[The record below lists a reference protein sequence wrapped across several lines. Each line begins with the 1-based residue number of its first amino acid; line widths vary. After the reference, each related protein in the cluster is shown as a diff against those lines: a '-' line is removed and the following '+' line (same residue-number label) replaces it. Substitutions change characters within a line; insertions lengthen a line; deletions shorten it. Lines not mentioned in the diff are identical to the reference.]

1 MSGMEHERFEELKEA
16 YVLGALTEEERR
28 EFESYLARHP
38 EKQAEIEELGA
49 IAGLLALSPPEQEP
63 SPELR
68 RRVLA
73 RVRSE
78 ATSGGEARNAL
89 KDRLGWILRPR
100 TLAAAGAALAVA
112 GLLVWNGLLQ
122 RELGNLRSENHN
134 LQGQVENLKA
144 YAMRSSGPAKG
155 ASAEVLRMRNG
166 KMILT
171 ASNLPPAPDGKT
183 YQIWVIENGT
193 PKPAGLFTP
202 SGKAVAVPVQV
213 RAKKAQAVA
222 VTIEPAGGSKRPT
235 SSPILVSHLSAQS
248 NV

>member
-1 MSGMEHERFEELKEA
+1 MSGMEHEKFEDLKEA
-16 YVLGALTEEERR
+16 YVLNALDEKERR
-28 EFESYLARHP
+28 EFEDYLSRHP
-38 EKQAEIEELGA
+38 NKQAEIEELGA

-78 ATSGGEARNAL
+78 TTSGSETRDAL

-171 ASNLPPAPDGKT
+171 ASNLPPAPEGKT
-183 YQIWVIENGT
+183 YQIWVMEHGT
-193 PKPAGLFTP
+193 PKSAGLFSP
-202 SGKAVAVPVQV
+202 SGRAVAIPMSFKGEKV
-213 RAKKAQAVA
+213 QAVA
-222 VTIEPAGGSKRPT
+222 VTIEPAGGSQRPT
-235 SSPILVSHLSAQS
+235 SSPILVSQLSTRS